1 MRNKCK
7 VWMFSVLLATLLFG
21 VTVCAEENIK
31 VMEIQDQGET
41 PSVFVKGIESDSFEV
56 TALVGNSE
64 CDSVSV
70 HSVSAENIP
79 VKTLILLDNSL
90 SIPDASRDSVKNVIS
105 ELIAGRAKN
114 EQFALATFGEDIEML
129 VDFTDDYA
137 QLKAAVDGIE
147 FQDRETYLTDVLYD
161 LIKNQSYGMDQELA
175 YKRVFVVSDG
185 VDNKSLGYTK
195 EELYNV
201 LSESSVPIYT
211 LGVYNKKKSNSDE
224 LSNMFAL
231 SRQTNA
237 DSFLLNELEDPMTV
251 VSSLAEDQK
260 IVRFDV
266 VPAQNERD
274 GSEKTITFTISNPD
288 ATFKVDKVRMPQEV
302 IEVVQEEP
310 EEVIVE
316 KEPEPEPEPV
326 QPDDEID
333 GKIIAIIAAVFIF
346 VIAVITG
353 IIILIVSLVKK
364 KKEQNKVIEVDNIFA
379 SMDENTVTE
388 CLGAQSASGSDGE
401 TVLILDSSSSRGCI
415 LTLTDI
421 NQPAHSF
428 SKSFS
433 GRIVIGRSA
442 ANTDICIDY
451 DKSVSSRHCAIERR
465 GNSFYLIDL
474 GSSNGTYLNESK
486 VLSEVEIY
494 SGGIIKLGRV
504 QLRVEMS

>member
-7 VWMFSVLLATLLFG
+7 VWMFIVLLATLLFG
-21 VTVCAEENIK
+21 VTVYAEENIK
-31 VMEIQDQGET
+31 VMEVQDQGET
-41 PSVFVKGIESDSFEV
+41 PSIFVKGIEGDSFEV
-56 TALVGNSE
+56 TALVGSSE
-64 CDSVSV
+64 CESVSV
-70 HSVSAENIP
+70 HSVSSENIP
-79 VKTLILLDNSL
+79 IKTLILLDNSL
-90 SIPDASRDSVKNVIS
+90 SIPDASRDSMKNVIS

-114 EQFALATFGEDIEML
+114 EQFALATFGENIEIL
-129 VDFTDDYA
+129 VDFTDDYV

-161 LIKNQSYGMDQELA
+161 LIKNQSYGTDQELA
-175 YKRVFVVSDG
+175 YKRILVVSDG
-185 VDNKSLGYTK
+185 VDNKSLGYTR
-195 EELYNV
+195 EELNNA

-211 LGVYNKKKSNSDE
+211 LGVYNKKGSNSEE

-237 DSFLLNELEDPMTV
+237 DSFLLNELEDPMIV
-251 VSSLAEDQK
+251 VGSLAEDQK

-274 GSEKTITFTISNPD
+274 GSEKTITFTISNPN

-302 IEVVQEEP
+302 IEVMQDEP
-310 EEVIVE
+310 EEVIDE
-316 KEPEPEPEPV
+316 ERPEPEPV
-326 QPDDEID
+326 QNDNGGND
-333 GKIIAIIAAVFIF
+333 GMIIAIIIAVFIF

-353 IIILIVSLVKK
+353 IVILIVSLVKK
-364 KKEQNKVIEVDNIFA
+364 KKEQNKVVEVDNIFT
-379 SMDENTVTE
+379 SMDETAVTE
-388 CLGAQSASGSDGE
+388 CLGTQSASGSDGE
-401 TVLILDSSSSRGCI
+401 TVLILDNSSSRSCI

-428 SKSFS
+428 SKNIS

-474 GSSNGTYLNESK
+474 GSSNGTYLNDNK

-494 SGGIIKLGRV
+494 SGGIIKLGRI
-504 QLRVEMS
+504 QLKVEMS